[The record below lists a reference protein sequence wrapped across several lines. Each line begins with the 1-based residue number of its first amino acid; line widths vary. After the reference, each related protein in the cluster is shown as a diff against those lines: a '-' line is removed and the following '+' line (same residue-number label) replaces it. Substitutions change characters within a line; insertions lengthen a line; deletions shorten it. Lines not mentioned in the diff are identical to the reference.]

1 MSNATDSHSDI
12 AAKLLD
18 IISNEILGP
27 ETMVDQETDLFESG
41 LDSMAIMQ
49 LLIRIETAFGVRLSV
64 SQVTRANFSNI
75 EKIALLIANAPAAT
89 EQ

>member
-64 SQVTRANFSNI
+64 SQVTRANFSTVK
-75 EKIALLIANAPAAT
+75 KIALLIANAPAAT